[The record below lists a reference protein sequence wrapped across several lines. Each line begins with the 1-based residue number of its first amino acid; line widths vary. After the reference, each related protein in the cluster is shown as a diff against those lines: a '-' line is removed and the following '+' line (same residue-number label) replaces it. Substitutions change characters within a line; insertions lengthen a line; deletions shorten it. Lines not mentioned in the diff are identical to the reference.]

1 MKSELICLDINY
13 LLRACLLNSPESKR
27 IETWINQGHRLCAAS
42 SSWLEFLASPV
53 EEQVKEGMRQL
64 LLGGVLA
71 FGEEE
76 ARLARGLGAGLNRHS
91 ITASCAIKA
100 QAILASPE
108 IEAYRPFVEQGL
120 KLMKA

>member
-1 MKSELICLDINY
+1 MKSELICLDTAY

-27 IETWINQGHRLCAAS
+27 LETWISQGHRFCASS
-42 SSWLEFLASPV
+42 SSWLEFLASPL

-64 LLGGVLA
+64 LLGGILS

-76 ARLARGLGAGLNRHS
+76 ARVARSLAVGLDRYS

-100 QAILASPE
+100 KAILASPE
-108 IEAYRPFVEQGL
+108 IERYRPFVDQGL

>member
-1 MKSELICLDINY
+1 MKSELICLDTAY

-27 IETWINQGHRLCAAS
+27 LESWINQGHRFCAAS

-53 EEQVKEGMRQL
+53 EETVKEGMRQI
-64 LLGGVLA
+64 LLGGILA

-76 ARLARGLGAGLNRHS
+76 AKTAQALGAGLNRYT

-108 IEAYRPFVEQGL
+108 IDQYRPFVEQGL
-120 KLMKA
+120 KLIKS